1 MSVMTGRV
9 LRAFLLPAVLGLGAL
24 SLASASSADPARTQQ
39 AVQQETPAGPVAA
52 AGLPFGFYV
61 GDDQQPTTSHVAK
74 LGSDI
79 TFPQGRFDGA
89 LQGLSGRVPITG
101 KLAIPVTSSYFV
113 SFRFMPATG
122 TVELVPD
129 GDATGTVEVRTGAT
143 TNCKSVGTNLCGDS
157 DVTSKMFIK
166 LSDVKVDGRPLE
178 VGPNCR
184 TAQSVAVNIKALMP
198 LGFPAPPV
206 KATSTFTTPGFTG
219 CGVREDLSP
228 LLTGLVS
235 GPGNTLVTH
244 LRLRCV
250 GSGPPPNGCG
260 S

>member
-9 LRAFLLPAVLGLGAL
+9 PRAFLLPVVLGLGAL
-24 SLASASSADPARTQQ
+24 SLASASAEPARIQQ
-39 AVQQETPAGPVAA
+39 AQPENPPAA
-52 AGLPFGFYV
+52 AQAGLKFSFYV
-61 GDDQQPTTSHVAK
+61 GDEKQPTTSHVAK

-79 TFPQGRFDGA
+79 TFPQGLFDGA
-89 LQGLSGRVPITG
+89 ILGFTGRVPITG
-101 KLAIPVTSSYFV
+101 KLAIPPTSSYFV

-122 TVELVPD
+122 DVELIPD
-129 GDATGTVEVRTGAT
+129 GDATGTVLVKTGPNGDCQA
-143 TNCKSVGTNLCGDS
+143 VGTSICADT
-157 DVTSKMFIK
+157 DVTNKVFIK
-166 LSDVKVDGRPLE
+166 LSNVEVDGKVLD

-184 TAQSVAVNIKALMP
+184 TAQSAVVNIKALVP
-198 LGFPAPPV
+198 LAFPASPV
-206 KATSTFTTPGFTG
+206 KVTSTFATPGFTG

-244 LRLRCV
+244 LVLRCV

-260 S
+260 A

>member
-9 LRAFLLPAVLGLGAL
+9 PRAFLLPAVLGLGAL
-24 SLASASSADPARTQQ
+24 SLASASAEPAPAPTPTQQ
-39 AVQQETPAGPVAA
+39 AEAGQVIAA

-61 GDDQQPTTSHVAK
+61 GDEQQATTSHVAK

-79 TFPQGRFDGA
+79 TFPQGRFDGS
-89 LQGLSGRVPITG
+89 LLGLSGKVPITG
-101 KLAIPVTSSYFV
+101 KLAIPSTSSYFV

-122 TVELVPD
+122 TVELIPD
-129 GDATGTVEVRTGAT
+129 GDATGTVEVKTGAT
-143 TNCKSVGTNLCGDS
+143 TNCKAVGTNLCGDS
-157 DVTSKMFIK
+157 DVTSKVFIK
-166 LSDVKVDGRPLE
+166 LSDVKVDGKVLD

-198 LGFPAPPV
+198 LGFPAPSV
-206 KATSTFTTPGFTG
+206 KATSTFSTPGFTG

-235 GPGNTLVTH
+235 GPGNTLVTN
-244 LRLRCV
+244 LKLRCV

-260 S
+260 A